1 MIVLKVI
8 RVPTCVDVCR
18 ERTSKRENVMGGQSG
33 ASPHVVKVE
42 VFSKVITSYIRKGC
56 LTRPRRQPVRCPHP
70 SKLSGIC
77 AVREAAIGKRKEGL
91 RRMCWL
97 CVVVRI
103 RVPHPLEYRFD
114 GSTVLCYQD

>member
-8 RVPTCVDVCR
+8 RVPTCVPR
-18 ERTSKRENVMGGQSG
+18 EKASKRECDGGQSG
-33 ASPHVVKVE
+33 ASPHVKVE
-42 VFSKVITSYIRKGC
+42 VFSKIITSYMRKGC

-77 AVREAAIGKRKEGL
+77 AVREAAIGKRREGL

-97 CVVVRI
+97 CVV
-103 RVPHPLEYRFD
+103 
-114 GSTVLCYQD
+114 

>member
-8 RVPTCVDVCR
+8 RVPTCHMRVCR
-18 ERTSKRENVMGGQSG
+18 EREQANENVMGGQSG
-33 ASPHVVKVE
+33 ASPHVKVE
-42 VFSKVITSYIRKGC
+42 VFSKIITSYMRKGC

-77 AVREAAIGKRKEGL
+77 AVREAAIGKRREGL

-97 CVVVRI
+97 CVV
-103 RVPHPLEYRFD
+103 
-114 GSTVLCYQD
+114 